1 MMKRAIV
8 ILTIIA
14 AIVVGAIAVYL
25 LLVGHSIPAHG
36 SDFLY
41 SGLQLNLKSLVIQ
54 LPRQVPEDKGAYSY
68 LLNLSPRTK

>member
-1 MMKRAIV
+1 MMKQSIV

-14 AIVVGAIAVYL
+14 AVVVGAIAAYL

-41 SGLQLNLKSLVIQ
+41 SGLQLNFKSLVIQ
-54 LPRQVPEDKGAYSY
+54 LPR
-68 LLNLSPRTK
+68 